1 MLYFY
6 IHTFGITSYPGC
18 VSILTPKHVCG
29 ISSIRRADTIDIP
42 WRLYTFIHSHTHSH
56 TLPTKPPE
64 SEATTTNTVRIVT
77 SGRAHH
83 ITMVLVCDRQY
94 VSASTLHNCD
104 MRRLGH
110 HRILI
115 ILTWH
120 RHHRIIHPSVCFQSV
135 IPTTHLCMCRQKH
148 TPSHTLTHPHIA
160 IRSYTKRHH
169 HISPGRG
176 SLAERLPSRMPILL
190 LPPPIHHSHSQSL
203 FSRFSRDSYSL
214 PRKQCR
220 LHPNGGLSSPITLRI
235 HDLTHAASI

>member
-1 MLYFY
+1 M
-6 IHTFGITSYPGC
+6 
-18 VSILTPKHVCG
+18 VS
-29 ISSIRRADTIDIP
+29 
-42 WRLYTFIHSHTHSH
+42 
-56 TLPTKPPE
+56 
-64 SEATTTNTVRIVT
+64 
-77 SGRAHH
+77 
-83 ITMVLVCDRQY
+83 VCDRQY

-135 IPTTHLCMCRQKH
+135 IPTTHLCMCGQKH

-160 IRSYTKRHH
+160 IRSYTKRHP

-190 LPPPIHHSHSQSL
+190 LPLPPS
-203 FSRFSRDSYSL
+203 
-214 PRKQCR
+214 
-220 LHPNGGLSSPITLRI
+220 ITLIHKAFLAVFRAIRI
-235 HDLTHAASI
+235 HFQESNADFTQMVDCHPPSPSAYMT